1 MKNTFYL
8 GETKDYSKFN
18 FVEGNRDII
27 DANVNKIEK
36 SIKEMGVQCP
46 ILVDDSYKIID
57 GQHRFIA
64 LRRNGLVVPYIVSQR
79 ATTSDVDKLQESV
92 KWKALDF
99 ARNRAVA
106 GDISC
111 KEALKIADEWFEESN
126 KKMLPIRSL
135 ELLMDGNGA
144 LKTKIRNNSYLINK
158 EVADDV
164 WEAINVMSEYPMA
177 TTPFGQKIVRA
188 LKMIRLSIGKLD
200 LEVVS
205 VMTDK
210 NHIKAYSSETEQYDY
225 MLKLYERASK
235 ALCKR
240 VNRN

>member
-1 MKNTFYL
+1 
-8 GETKDYSKFN
+8 
-18 FVEGNRDII
+18 
-27 DANVNKIEK
+27 
-36 SIKEMGVQCP
+36 
-46 ILVDDSYKIID
+46 
-57 GQHRFIA
+57 
-64 LRRNGLVVPYIVSQR
+64 
-79 ATTSDVDKLQESV
+79 
-92 KWKALDF
+92 
-99 ARNRAVA
+99 
-106 GDISC
+106 
-111 KEALKIADEWFEESN
+111 
-126 KKMLPIRSL
+126 MLPIRSL

-225 MLKLYERASK
+225 MLKLYEKASK